1 MKEWLRAAALLPV
14 VIGVD
19 LVTIILGWLIVWG
32 VRSCWPLGVS
42 RLCFAGIDNAEN
54 HDDIQT

>member
-1 MKEWLRAAALLPV
+1 MKEWLRAATLLPV

-32 VRSCWPLGVS
+32 CVAVGRWVYRG
-42 RLCFAGIDNAEN
+42 FASPA
-54 HDDIQT
+54 